1 MPWLIERRYQ
11 MPKSLKKTIIY
22 SNEETKDIIEKT
34 MEELN
39 EQYGVKMSKIIESMI
54 LCNIAPEH
62 PKTSIWKAIKSNL
75 EKNRT

>member
-1 MPWLIERRYQ
+1 

-39 EQYGVKMSKIIESMI
+39 VESI
-54 LCNIAPEH
+54 QFLWQER
-62 PKTSIWKAIKSNL
+62 K
-75 EKNRT
+75 